1 MKGLLKLLLVTLCLA
16 ALASCLVA
24 SVALADSYQ
33 YVTAWGS
40 NGAGNGQFNGI
51 KAIAMDASGNLYVA
65 DQGNARIEK
74 LSSSGAYL
82 TQWATPSITIEGL
95 AVDPAGNVYAIDYWN
110 ALVLKYSPTGSLL
123 AQFGTKLPSEASSV
137 HSEPVALAVDSK
149 GDIWVAD
156 TGSTDYPIKEFSPGG
171 SYLGTLGTK
180 GTAAGQFWSPAGIAI
195 DSSDSIYV
203 VDSYNYDIQKFSSSG
218 AYLNGHSTSAPGDA
232 NLLYPLRVAL
242 DSAGNMYVADAFS
255 GTLAYDSSVKKF
267 NTSFVFQTRIGA
279 HSASGVVPGTFDAVA
294 GLVVDASGAVYVA
307 DGSYDRIL
315 KFTETGTPTPTPT
328 PTPTAKPSVSL
339 RAAPKSVKA
348 GHSVTIS
355 GLVKNLIAGDKA
367 VAICRKVGGKLT
379 KLKSLTISGAG
390 AFQWTKKMTKPGK
403 WTLVATYKV
412 GTVTYAS
419 KAVTVTVRK

>member
-1 MKGLLKLLLVTLCLA
+1 MKGPLKRLLVTLCLA
-16 ALASCLVA
+16 ALASCLVTA
-24 SVALADSYQ
+24 VALADSYQ

-40 NGAGNGQFNGI
+40 NGTGNGQFNGI

-65 DQGNARIEK
+65 DYGNARIEK

-110 ALVLKYSPTGSLL
+110 ALVLKYSPSGSLL
-123 AQFGTKLPSEASSV
+123 SQFSTSLPGETSSV

-195 DSSDSIYV
+195 DSSDNIYV
-203 VDSYNYDIQKFSSSG
+203 VDSYNYDVQKFSSSG
-218 AYLNGHSTSAPGDA
+218 TYLSGHSTIAPGDA
-232 NLLYPLRVAL
+232 NLLCPLRLAL

-267 NTSFVFQTRIGA
+267 NASFVFQTRIGA

-294 GLVVDASGAVYVA
+294 GLVVDASGAVYIA

-315 KFTETGTPTPTPT
+315 KFTETAAPTPTPT
-328 PTPTAKPSVSL
+328 TKPSVSL
-339 RAAPKSVKA
+339 RAVPKSVKA

-355 GLVKNLIAGDKA
+355 GQVKNLVAGDKA
-367 VAICRKVGGKLT
+367 VAICRKIGGKVT
-379 KLKSLTISGAG
+379 KLKGLTISGTG
-390 AFQWTKKMTKPGK
+390 AFRWTKKMTKPGK
-403 WTLVATYKV
+403 WVLVATYKV
-412 GTVTYAS
+412 GSATYAS
-419 KAVTVTVRK
+419 KAVTVTVHK

>member
-1 MKGLLKLLLVTLCLA
+1 MRGPLKRLLVTLCLA
-16 ALASCLVA
+16 ALASCLVTA
-24 SVALADSYQ
+24 VALADSYQ

-51 KAIAMDASGNLYVA
+51 KAIATDASGNLYVA
-65 DQGNARIEK
+65 DHGNARIEK

-82 TQWATPSITIEGL
+82 AQWATPSITIEGL

-110 ALVLKYSPTGSLL
+110 ALVLKYSPSGSLL
-123 AQFGTKLPSEASSV
+123 SQFSTSLPSEAPSV

-156 TGSTDYPIKEFSPGG
+156 TGSTNYPIKKFSPDG
-171 SYLGTLGTK
+171 SYLGALGTK

-195 DSSDSIYV
+195 DSSDNIYV
-203 VDSYNYDIQKFSSSG
+203 VDSNNFDVQKFSSSG
-218 AYLNGHSTSAPGDA
+218 TYLNGHSTIAPGDA
-232 NLLYPLRVAL
+232 NTLYPLRVAL
-242 DSAGNMYVADAFS
+242 DSAGNMYVADAS
-255 GTLAYDSSVKKF
+255 LGTLAYDSSVKKF
-267 NTSFVFQTRIGA
+267 NASFVFQTRIGA
-279 HSASGVVPGTFDAVA
+279 HSASGAVPGTFDAVA
-294 GLVVDASGAVYVA
+294 GLVVDASGAVYIA

-315 KFTETGTPTPTPT
+315 KFTETAAPTPTPT
-328 PTPTAKPSVSL
+328 PTPTADPTVSL
-339 RAAPKSVKA
+339 KVSHKSVKA

-355 GLVKNLIAGDKA
+355 GLVKNLVAGDKA
-367 VAICRKVGGKLT
+367 VAICRRVGGKLT
-379 KLKSLTISGAG
+379 KVKGLTISGAG

-403 WTLVATYKV
+403 LVLVATYKV